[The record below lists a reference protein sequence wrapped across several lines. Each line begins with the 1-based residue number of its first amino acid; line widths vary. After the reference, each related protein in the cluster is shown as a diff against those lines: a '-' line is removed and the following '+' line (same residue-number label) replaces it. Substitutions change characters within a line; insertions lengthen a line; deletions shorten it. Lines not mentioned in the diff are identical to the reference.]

1 MGAWSEEPLGS
12 DEAQEWITNS
22 ITQPML
28 DAIVIALDRFL
39 TDKTDDVRNVEAEAA
54 VALLID
60 LANRKGRPPYVQ
72 LDPGGHLASQSG
84 VWDKA
89 TEAIK
94 TLMSQAKWLAQW
106 NNPQKKMGVL
116 MQLLTELQ
124 DAMMDFA
131 SNKS

>member
-12 DEAQEWITNS
+12 DEAQEWIANS

-28 DAIVIALDRFL
+28 DAILIAIDRFL
-39 TDKTDDVRNVEAEAA
+39 SDKTDDVRKVEAEAA

-60 LANRKGRPPYVQ
+60 LANREGRSKYVQ
-72 LDPGGHLASQSG
+72 FDPGCYMASQSG
-84 VWDKA
+84 VWKKA

-94 TLMSQAKWLAQW
+94 LLMSQEKWLAQW

-116 MQLLTELQ
+116 MQLFTDLQ
-124 DAMMDFA
+124 EAMKDFA
-131 SNKS
+131 SNES